1 MTRARAFL
9 TRPRRGRVRP
19 AESGTGATHQ
29 VIPMPTTALL
39 LAVLAFPSSAA
50 APLPAA
56 APAVAQEP
64 APNTNPDKRPEIE
77 QKLAKLE
84 GHMRKEGKQDTEA
97 VAVIDELLQEF
108 SKCGPKDR
116 QAVVKT
122 LGKCFE
128 QRRMVPEG
136 EALNNKLFI
145 ASAVALG
152 KMGPESVDVLSAWI
166 GHKNHKKD
174 LALQYRLIKSLG
186 ETKDKKATKL
196 LKDLLNNK
204 DNALISGAAEAL
216 GEYAGADLETRKD
229 AFEAL
234 LKTLMEAKGFKDTN
248 PDNTVAREKY
258 DVVAAPIITSL
269 GKLSKHDERDPEKW
283 QNWWN
288 KNKKADWD
296 KDS

>member
-1 MTRARAFL
+1 
-9 TRPRRGRVRP
+9 
-19 AESGTGATHQ
+19 
-29 VIPMPTTALL
+29 MPTTVLL
-39 LAVLAFPSSAA
+39 LAALAFPRS
-50 APLPAA
+50 PA
-56 APAVAQEP
+56 APAPEPVAEPIVGAVQDP

-77 QKLAKLE
+77 QKLSKLE

-122 LGKCFE
+122 LSKSFE

-152 KMGPESVDVLSAWI
+152 KMGPESVDVLTTWI
-166 GHKNHKKD
+166 DHKNHRKD

-186 ETKDKKATKL
+186 ETKDKRAIKL
-196 LKDLLNNK
+196 LKNLLLHK
-204 DNALISGAAEAL
+204 ENALISAAAESL

-234 LKTLMEAKGFKDTN
+234 LKTLMEAKGNKDSDTN
-248 PDNTVAREKY
+248 NTIAREKY
-258 DVVAAPIITSL
+258 DVIGAPIITSL
-269 GKLSKHDERDPEKW
+269 GKLSKHDERVPEEW
-283 QNWWN
+283 QKWWN
-288 KNKKADWD
+288 KNKKDDWD
-296 KDS
+296 KDA